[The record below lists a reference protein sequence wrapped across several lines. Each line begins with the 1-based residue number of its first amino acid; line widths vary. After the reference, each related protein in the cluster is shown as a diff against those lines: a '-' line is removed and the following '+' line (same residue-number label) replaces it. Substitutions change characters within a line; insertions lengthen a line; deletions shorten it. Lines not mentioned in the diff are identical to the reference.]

1 MTVVYGNQAH
11 TCTLYHR
18 IDVGVDEKSADEK
31 VRNASR
37 SFRQNFDVPPTERL
51 VSCMSVT
58 KVSML
63 GSQYLV
69 NELQ

>member
-51 VSCMSVT
+51 VSCMFVM
-58 KVSML
+58 KMSML
-63 GSQYLV
+63 GSQ
-69 NELQ
+69 